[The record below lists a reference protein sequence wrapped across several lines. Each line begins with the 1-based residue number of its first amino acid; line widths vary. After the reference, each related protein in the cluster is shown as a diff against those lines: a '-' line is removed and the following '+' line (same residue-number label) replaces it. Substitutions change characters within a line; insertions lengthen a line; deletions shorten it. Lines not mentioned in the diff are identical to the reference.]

1 MFKDQIFKNGMHEAP
16 EDNEIN
22 ILLYAAENIKIEDES
37 ETELS
42 NYLSWLPCVGTLFII
57 RDFFSGQKIRI
68 SPVFEI

>member
-1 MFKDQIFKNGMHEAP
+1 MFKNQISKKGMYEAP
-16 EDNEIN
+16 EDKEVD
-22 ILLYAAENIKIEDES
+22 ILLYAAENIKNVDES

-42 NYLSWLPCVGTLFII
+42 DYISWLPCVSTLLII